1 MLYRVYCLVLL
12 CCLGTAA
19 IAEQTVL
26 IARGE
31 GNYPPLETLQD
42 GVYAG
47 LHIDITRAVAKR
59 LGIKVEYR
67 DLPWQRAIN
76 AVKEGEVDAITY
88 LGYARERAEFVHY
101 LPGNVLSTST
111 TVFAVLNQRKEQ
123 IHFDGNLA
131 TMKDYVIGVQHGYSY
146 GELVD
151 HASFLNKD
159 PVYTEEEV
167 EGMLLKG
174 RHDVSVISYQ
184 ELLGFQQQG
193 KMKQITYLE
202 PPISWEAQ
210 YLAFSR
216 HQNNNQLEMA
226 RVFAEEAK
234 RFRKTDEYRN
244 LVKRYNY
251 YEYEK

>member
-1 MLYRVYCLVLL
+1 MLNRVYCLVLL
-12 CCLGTAA
+12 CCLATAA
-19 IAEQTVL
+19 IAEQAVL

-47 LHIDITRAVAKR
+47 LHIDITLAVAKR
-59 LGIKVEYR
+59 LGVKVEYL

-88 LGYARERAEFVHY
+88 LGYTRERAEFVHY
-101 LPGNVLSTST
+101 FPGNVLSTTT
-111 TVFAVLNQRKEQ
+111 TVFAVLNKRKQQ

-151 HASFLNKD
+151 GASFLNKD
-159 PVYTEEEV
+159 AVYSENDV
-167 EGMLLKG
+167 EDMLVKG
-174 RHDVSVISYQ
+174 RHDLSIISYQ
-184 ELLGFQQQG
+184 ELLGFKQRG
-193 KMKQITYLE
+193 LMKDITYLD
-202 PPISWEAQ
+202 PPISWESQ
-210 YLAFSR
+210 YLAFSSHKKNDQR
-216 HQNNNQLEMA
+216 AL
-226 RVFAEEAK
+226 AK
-234 RFRKTDEYRN
+234 RFSDEAQRFRQTDEYRN

>member
-1 MLYRVYCLVLL
+1 MLFRLVLFVL
-12 CCLGTAA
+12 FPLSVM
-19 IAEQTVL
+19 AEQALV

-31 GNYPPLETLQD
+31 GSYPPMEVFED
-42 GVYAG
+42 GQHSG
-47 LHIDITRAVAKR
+47 LHIDVTLAVAER
-59 LGIKVEYR
+59 LGVKVEYL

-88 LGYARERAEFVHY
+88 LGYTHERARFVHY
-101 LPGNVLSTST
+101 LPGNVLSTTT
-111 TVFAVLNQRKEQ
+111 TVFAVLAERKEH

-151 HASFLNKD
+151 GASFLNKD
-159 PVYTEEEV
+159 AVYSENDV
-167 EGMLLKG
+167 EDMLLKR

-193 KMKQITYLE
+193 KMKQVTYLE

-226 RVFAEEAK
+226 RLFAEEAK